1 MYRRCMK
8 SSEKVRFVRNTFQGA
23 LFLHLYL
30 TDLLQMRGRSMSCT
44 SKCEFR
50 SKYAEIFL
58 NCGVRKQEMAFSK
71 AQTQAIMHK
80 DGPMMVLAGP
90 GSGKTTV
97 ITHRV
102 QYLTKEYGIDPGD
115 ILVITF
121 TRAAAEEMRERYEAL
136 TGGGSRV
143 TFGTF
148 HSIFFRILKLAYRYT
163 ADNIVREE
171 QQMQFVRELAQ
182 AGGLEPEDENEFAAS
197 ILSEISSVKGER
209 IALEHYYSKN
219 CPDAVFRQLYAGYE
233 EKMRRAGLID
243 FDDMMVLC
251 LELFT
256 ERKDILSAWQ
266 RRYRYILIDEF
277 QDINRL
283 QYEIVRMLAK
293 PEDNLFI
300 VGDDDQSIYRFRG
313 AKPEIMLGFERDYPG
328 AGRILL
334 DVNYRS
340 TEEIVAPALRLIGEN
355 QKRFSKA
362 IHTTG
367 RHGKNVITKLWQ
379 DPGEENLAIAREIQL
394 YLQSGVRPGDIAVL
408 YRTNAG
414 PRFLMEKL
422 MEYNLPFRT
431 RDTVPNLY
439 EHWISRNIL
448 TYIRIAMGSRAR
460 EDILQV
466 INRPKRYISRDAMPD
481 ETVSFEKMK
490 AFYAEKDW
498 IAERIESLEGD
509 LRAIARMS
517 PLAAVNYI
525 RQGMGYDEYLIE
537 YAAFRRMRP
546 EELLET
552 ADELKESA
560 AGFKTFDEW
569 FAHIEAY
576 KEELLRQA
584 AQRRTETDAITLATM
599 HSAKGLEFPN
609 VYICGME
616 ETIFPGASAVFGDDP
631 SELEEERRL
640 CYVGITRAM
649 KKLTLTSAN
658 QRMRNGEMNFNRPSR
673 FINEI
678 PRHLVKQTYGAVLK
692 PETESKPT
700 EFSRTKASLYTKDRK
715 NPFANNPY
723 IQKGM
728 GSASPAGAPDYQV
741 GDRVSHTK
749 FGQGIVRSL
758 TKLTNDYEVVI
769 EFDGFGQRKLRS
781 SFAKL
786 TKL

>member
-30 TDLLQMRGRSMSCT
+30 TDLLQMRGRRMSCT

-219 CPDAVFRQLYAGYE
+219 CPDTVFRQLYAGYE

-355 QKRFSKA
+355 QKRFSKD

-448 TYIRIAMGSRAR
+448 TYIRIAMGSRVR

-599 HSAKGLEFPN
+599 HSAKGLEFPI
-609 VYICGME
+609 VYILDANEGITPHSRAMLDE
-616 ETIFPGASAVFGDDP
+616 DM
-631 SELEEERRL
+631 EEERRL
-640 CYVGITRAM
+640 FYVAMTRAKTRLHVYAVRERYH
-649 KKLTLTSAN
+649 KKA
-658 QRMRNGEMNFNRPSR
+658 EVSR
-673 FINEI
+673 FVWEYLG
-678 PRHLVKQTYGAVLK
+678 RDGD
-692 PETESKPT
+692 
-700 EFSRTKASLYTKDRK
+700 SR
-715 NPFANNPY
+715 
-723 IQKGM
+723 
-728 GSASPAGAPDYQV
+728 
-741 GDRVSHTK
+741 
-749 FGQGIVRSL
+749 
-758 TKLTNDYEVVI
+758 
-769 EFDGFGQRKLRS
+769 
-781 SFAKL
+781 
-786 TKL
+786 

>member
-30 TDLLQMRGRSMSCT
+30 TDLLQMRGRRMSCT

-490 AFYAEKDW
+490 AFYVDKDW

-599 HSAKGLEFPN
+599 HSAKGLEFPI
-609 VYICGME
+609 VYILDANEGITPHSRAMLDE
-616 ETIFPGASAVFGDDP
+616 DM
-631 SELEEERRL
+631 EEERRL
-640 CYVGITRAM
+640 FYVAMTRAKTRLHVYAVRERYH
-649 KKLTLTSAN
+649 KKA
-658 QRMRNGEMNFNRPSR
+658 EVSR
-673 FINEI
+673 FVWEYLG
-678 PRHLVKQTYGAVLK
+678 RDG
-692 PETESKPT
+692 ES
-700 EFSRTKASLYTKDRK
+700 R
-715 NPFANNPY
+715 
-723 IQKGM
+723 
-728 GSASPAGAPDYQV
+728 
-741 GDRVSHTK
+741 
-749 FGQGIVRSL
+749 
-758 TKLTNDYEVVI
+758 
-769 EFDGFGQRKLRS
+769 
-781 SFAKL
+781 
-786 TKL
+786 

>member
-30 TDLLQMRGRSMSCT
+30 TDLLQMRGRRMSCT

-569 FAHIEAY
+569 FAHIDAY

-599 HSAKGLEFPN
+599 HSAKGLEFPI
-609 VYICGME
+609 VYILDANEGITPHSRAMLDE
-616 ETIFPGASAVFGDDP
+616 DM
-631 SELEEERRL
+631 EEERRL
-640 CYVGITRAM
+640 FYVAMTRAKIRLHVYAVRERYH
-649 KKLTLTSAN
+649 KKA
-658 QRMRNGEMNFNRPSR
+658 EVSR
-673 FINEI
+673 FVWEYLG
-678 PRHLVKQTYGAVLK
+678 RDGD
-692 PETESKPT
+692 
-700 EFSRTKASLYTKDRK
+700 SR
-715 NPFANNPY
+715 
-723 IQKGM
+723 
-728 GSASPAGAPDYQV
+728 
-741 GDRVSHTK
+741 
-749 FGQGIVRSL
+749 
-758 TKLTNDYEVVI
+758 
-769 EFDGFGQRKLRS
+769 
-781 SFAKL
+781 
-786 TKL
+786 

>member
-30 TDLLQMRGRSMSCT
+30 TDLLQMRGRRMSCT

-102 QYLTKEYGIDPGD
+102 QYLTKECGIDPGD

-283 QYEIVRMLAK
+283 QYKIVRMLAK

-569 FAHIEAY
+569 FAHIDAY

-599 HSAKGLEFPN
+599 HSAKGLEFPI
-609 VYICGME
+609 VYILDANEGITPHSRAMLDE
-616 ETIFPGASAVFGDDP
+616 DM
-631 SELEEERRL
+631 EEERRL
-640 CYVGITRAM
+640 FYVAMTRAKTRLHVYAVRERYH
-649 KKLTLTSAN
+649 KKA
-658 QRMRNGEMNFNRPSR
+658 EVSR
-673 FINEI
+673 FVWEYLG
-678 PRHLVKQTYGAVLK
+678 RDGD
-692 PETESKPT
+692 
-700 EFSRTKASLYTKDRK
+700 SR
-715 NPFANNPY
+715 
-723 IQKGM
+723 
-728 GSASPAGAPDYQV
+728 
-741 GDRVSHTK
+741 
-749 FGQGIVRSL
+749 
-758 TKLTNDYEVVI
+758 
-769 EFDGFGQRKLRS
+769 
-781 SFAKL
+781 
-786 TKL
+786 

>member
-30 TDLLQMRGRSMSCT
+30 TDLLQMRGRRMSCT

-71 AQTQAIMHK
+71 AQTQALMHK
-80 DGPMMVLAGP
+80 DGHMMVLAGP

-219 CPDAVFRQLYAGYE
+219 CPDTVFRQLYAGYE

-448 TYIRIAMGSRAR
+448 TYIRIAMGSRVR

-599 HSAKGLEFPN
+599 HSAKGLEFPI
-609 VYICGME
+609 VYILDANEGITPHSRAMLDE
-616 ETIFPGASAVFGDDP
+616 DM
-631 SELEEERRL
+631 EEERRL
-640 CYVGITRAM
+640 FYVAMTRAKTRLHVYAVRERYH
-649 KKLTLTSAN
+649 KKA
-658 QRMRNGEMNFNRPSR
+658 EVSR
-673 FINEI
+673 FVWEYLG
-678 PRHLVKQTYGAVLK
+678 RDGD
-692 PETESKPT
+692 
-700 EFSRTKASLYTKDRK
+700 SR
-715 NPFANNPY
+715 
-723 IQKGM
+723 
-728 GSASPAGAPDYQV
+728 
-741 GDRVSHTK
+741 
-749 FGQGIVRSL
+749 
-758 TKLTNDYEVVI
+758 
-769 EFDGFGQRKLRS
+769 
-781 SFAKL
+781 
-786 TKL
+786 

>member
-30 TDLLQMRGRSMSCT
+30 TDLLQMRGRRMSCT

-148 HSIFFRILKLAYRYT
+148 HSLFFRILKLAYRYT

-481 ETVSFEKMK
+481 ETVSFERMK

-599 HSAKGLEFPN
+599 HSAKGLEFPI
-609 VYICGME
+609 VYILDANEGITPHSRAMLDE
-616 ETIFPGASAVFGDDP
+616 DM
-631 SELEEERRL
+631 EEERRL
-640 CYVGITRAM
+640 FYVAMTRAKTRLHVYAVRERYH
-649 KKLTLTSAN
+649 KKA
-658 QRMRNGEMNFNRPSR
+658 EVSR
-673 FINEI
+673 FVWEYLG
-678 PRHLVKQTYGAVLK
+678 RDGD
-692 PETESKPT
+692 
-700 EFSRTKASLYTKDRK
+700 SR
-715 NPFANNPY
+715 
-723 IQKGM
+723 
-728 GSASPAGAPDYQV
+728 
-741 GDRVSHTK
+741 
-749 FGQGIVRSL
+749 
-758 TKLTNDYEVVI
+758 
-769 EFDGFGQRKLRS
+769 
-781 SFAKL
+781 
-786 TKL
+786 

>member
-30 TDLLQMRGRSMSCT
+30 TDLLQMRGRRMSCT

-560 AGFKTFDEW
+560 AGFRTFDEW

-599 HSAKGLEFPN
+599 HSAKGLEFPI
-609 VYICGME
+609 VYILDANEGITPHSRAMLDE
-616 ETIFPGASAVFGDDP
+616 DM
-631 SELEEERRL
+631 EEERRL
-640 CYVGITRAM
+640 FYVAMTRAKTRLHVYAVRERYH
-649 KKLTLTSAN
+649 KKA
-658 QRMRNGEMNFNRPSR
+658 EVSR
-673 FINEI
+673 FVWEYLG
-678 PRHLVKQTYGAVLK
+678 RDGD
-692 PETESKPT
+692 
-700 EFSRTKASLYTKDRK
+700 SR
-715 NPFANNPY
+715 
-723 IQKGM
+723 
-728 GSASPAGAPDYQV
+728 
-741 GDRVSHTK
+741 
-749 FGQGIVRSL
+749 
-758 TKLTNDYEVVI
+758 
-769 EFDGFGQRKLRS
+769 
-781 SFAKL
+781 
-786 TKL
+786 

>member
-30 TDLLQMRGRSMSCT
+30 TDLLQMRGRRMSCT

-219 CPDAVFRQLYAGYE
+219 CPDTVFRQLYAGYE
-233 EKMRRAGLID
+233 EKMRRAGFID

-283 QYEIVRMLAK
+283 QYEIVRILAK

-334 DVNYRS
+334 DMNYRS

-355 QKRFSKA
+355 QKRFSKD

-537 YAAFRRMRP
+537 YATFRRMRS

-599 HSAKGLEFPN
+599 HSAKGLEFPI
-609 VYICGME
+609 VYILDANEGITPHSRAMLDE
-616 ETIFPGASAVFGDDP
+616 DM
-631 SELEEERRL
+631 EEERRL
-640 CYVGITRAM
+640 FYVAMTRAKTRLHVYAVRERYH
-649 KKLTLTSAN
+649 KKA
-658 QRMRNGEMNFNRPSR
+658 EVSR
-673 FINEI
+673 FVWEYLG
-678 PRHLVKQTYGAVLK
+678 RDGD
-692 PETESKPT
+692 
-700 EFSRTKASLYTKDRK
+700 SR
-715 NPFANNPY
+715 
-723 IQKGM
+723 
-728 GSASPAGAPDYQV
+728 
-741 GDRVSHTK
+741 
-749 FGQGIVRSL
+749 
-758 TKLTNDYEVVI
+758 
-769 EFDGFGQRKLRS
+769 
-781 SFAKL
+781 
-786 TKL
+786 

>member
-209 IALEHYYSKN
+209 IALEHYYYKN

-481 ETVSFEKMK
+481 ETVSFERMK
-490 AFYAEKDW
+490 VFYAEKDW

-599 HSAKGLEFPN
+599 HSAKGLEFPI
-609 VYICGME
+609 VYILDANEGITPHSRAMLDE
-616 ETIFPGASAVFGDDP
+616 DM
-631 SELEEERRL
+631 EEERRL
-640 CYVGITRAM
+640 FYVAMTRAKTRLHVYAVRERYH
-649 KKLTLTSAN
+649 KKA
-658 QRMRNGEMNFNRPSR
+658 EVSR
-673 FINEI
+673 FVWEYLG
-678 PRHLVKQTYGAVLK
+678 R
-692 PETESKPT
+692 ES
-700 EFSRTKASLYTKDRK
+700 
-715 NPFANNPY
+715 
-723 IQKGM
+723 
-728 GSASPAGAPDYQV
+728 
-741 GDRVSHTK
+741 
-749 FGQGIVRSL
+749 
-758 TKLTNDYEVVI
+758 
-769 EFDGFGQRKLRS
+769 
-781 SFAKL
+781 
-786 TKL
+786 

>member
-30 TDLLQMRGRSMSCT
+30 TDLLQMRGRRMSCT

-136 TGGGSRV
+136 IGGGSRV

-233 EKMRRAGLID
+233 EKMRRVGLID

-355 QKRFSKA
+355 QKRFSKT

-599 HSAKGLEFPN
+599 HSAKGLEFPI
-609 VYICGME
+609 VYILDANEGITPHSRAMLDE
-616 ETIFPGASAVFGDDP
+616 DM
-631 SELEEERRL
+631 EEERRL
-640 CYVGITRAM
+640 FYVAMTRAKTRLHVYAVRERYH
-649 KKLTLTSAN
+649 KKA
-658 QRMRNGEMNFNRPSR
+658 EVSR
-673 FINEI
+673 FVWEYLG
-678 PRHLVKQTYGAVLK
+678 R
-692 PETESKPT
+692 ES
-700 EFSRTKASLYTKDRK
+700 
-715 NPFANNPY
+715 
-723 IQKGM
+723 
-728 GSASPAGAPDYQV
+728 
-741 GDRVSHTK
+741 
-749 FGQGIVRSL
+749 
-758 TKLTNDYEVVI
+758 
-769 EFDGFGQRKLRS
+769 
-781 SFAKL
+781 
-786 TKL
+786 

>member
-30 TDLLQMRGRSMSCT
+30 TDLLQMRGRRMSCT

-209 IALEHYYSKN
+209 IVLEHYYSKN

-340 TEEIVAPALRLIGEN
+340 TEEIVVPALRLIGEN

-599 HSAKGLEFPN
+599 HSAKGLEFPI
-609 VYICGME
+609 VYILDANEGITPHSRAMLDE
-616 ETIFPGASAVFGDDP
+616 DM
-631 SELEEERRL
+631 EEERRL
-640 CYVGITRAM
+640 FYVAMTRAKTRLHVYAVRERYH
-649 KKLTLTSAN
+649 KKA
-658 QRMRNGEMNFNRPSR
+658 EVSR
-673 FINEI
+673 FVWEYLG
-678 PRHLVKQTYGAVLK
+678 R
-692 PETESKPT
+692 ES
-700 EFSRTKASLYTKDRK
+700 
-715 NPFANNPY
+715 
-723 IQKGM
+723 
-728 GSASPAGAPDYQV
+728 
-741 GDRVSHTK
+741 
-749 FGQGIVRSL
+749 
-758 TKLTNDYEVVI
+758 
-769 EFDGFGQRKLRS
+769 
-781 SFAKL
+781 
-786 TKL
+786 

>member
-171 QQMQFVRELAQ
+171 KQMQFVRELAQ

-233 EKMRRAGLID
+233 DKMRRAGLID

-490 AFYAEKDW
+490 VFYAEKDW

-560 AGFKTFDEW
+560 AGFRTFDEW

-584 AQRRTETDAITLATM
+584 AQRWTETDAITLATM
-599 HSAKGLEFPN
+599 HSAKGLEFPI
-609 VYICGME
+609 VYILDANEGITPHSRAMLDE
-616 ETIFPGASAVFGDDP
+616 DM
-631 SELEEERRL
+631 EEERRL
-640 CYVGITRAM
+640 FYVAMTRAKTRLHVYAVRERYH
-649 KKLTLTSAN
+649 KKA
-658 QRMRNGEMNFNRPSR
+658 EVSR
-673 FINEI
+673 FVWEYLG
-678 PRHLVKQTYGAVLK
+678 RDGD
-692 PETESKPT
+692 
-700 EFSRTKASLYTKDRK
+700 SR
-715 NPFANNPY
+715 
-723 IQKGM
+723 
-728 GSASPAGAPDYQV
+728 
-741 GDRVSHTK
+741 
-749 FGQGIVRSL
+749 
-758 TKLTNDYEVVI
+758 
-769 EFDGFGQRKLRS
+769 
-781 SFAKL
+781 
-786 TKL
+786 

>member
-30 TDLLQMRGRSMSCT
+30 TDLFQMRGRRMSCT

-328 AGRILL
+328 VGQILL

-490 AFYAEKDW
+490 AFYAQKDW

-569 FAHIEAY
+569 FAHIDAY

-599 HSAKGLEFPN
+599 HSAKGLEFPI
-609 VYICGME
+609 VYILDANEGITPHSRAMLDE
-616 ETIFPGASAVFGDDP
+616 DM
-631 SELEEERRL
+631 EEERRL
-640 CYVGITRAM
+640 FYVAMTRAKTRLHVYAVRERYH
-649 KKLTLTSAN
+649 KKA
-658 QRMRNGEMNFNRPSR
+658 EVSR
-673 FINEI
+673 FVWEYLG
-678 PRHLVKQTYGAVLK
+678 RDGD
-692 PETESKPT
+692 
-700 EFSRTKASLYTKDRK
+700 SR
-715 NPFANNPY
+715 
-723 IQKGM
+723 
-728 GSASPAGAPDYQV
+728 
-741 GDRVSHTK
+741 
-749 FGQGIVRSL
+749 
-758 TKLTNDYEVVI
+758 
-769 EFDGFGQRKLRS
+769 
-781 SFAKL
+781 
-786 TKL
+786 

>member
-30 TDLLQMRGRSMSCT
+30 TDLLQMRGRRMSCT

-209 IALEHYYSKN
+209 IVLEHYYSKN

-340 TEEIVAPALRLIGEN
+340 TEEIVVPALRLIGEN

-481 ETVSFEKMK
+481 ETVSFERMK
-490 AFYAEKDW
+490 VFYAEKDW

-569 FAHIEAY
+569 FAHIDAY

-599 HSAKGLEFPN
+599 HSAKGLEFPI
-609 VYICGME
+609 VYILDANEGITPHSRAMLDE
-616 ETIFPGASAVFGDDP
+616 DM
-631 SELEEERRL
+631 EEERRL
-640 CYVGITRAM
+640 FYVAMTRAKTRLHVYAVRERYH
-649 KKLTLTSAN
+649 KKA
-658 QRMRNGEMNFNRPSR
+658 EVSR
-673 FINEI
+673 FVWEYLG
-678 PRHLVKQTYGAVLK
+678 RDGD
-692 PETESKPT
+692 
-700 EFSRTKASLYTKDRK
+700 SR
-715 NPFANNPY
+715 
-723 IQKGM
+723 
-728 GSASPAGAPDYQV
+728 
-741 GDRVSHTK
+741 
-749 FGQGIVRSL
+749 
-758 TKLTNDYEVVI
+758 
-769 EFDGFGQRKLRS
+769 
-781 SFAKL
+781 
-786 TKL
+786 

>member
-30 TDLLQMRGRSMSCT
+30 TDLLQMRGRRMSCT

-182 AGGLEPEDENEFAAS
+182 TGGLEPEDENEFAAS

-490 AFYAEKDW
+490 VFYAEKDW

-537 YAAFRRMRP
+537 YATFRRMRP

-599 HSAKGLEFPN
+599 HSAKGLEFPI
-609 VYICGME
+609 VYILDANEGITPHSRAMLDE
-616 ETIFPGASAVFGDDP
+616 DM
-631 SELEEERRL
+631 EEERRL
-640 CYVGITRAM
+640 FYVAMTRAKTRLHVYAVRERYH
-649 KKLTLTSAN
+649 KKA
-658 QRMRNGEMNFNRPSR
+658 EVSR
-673 FINEI
+673 FVWEYLG
-678 PRHLVKQTYGAVLK
+678 R
-692 PETESKPT
+692 ES
-700 EFSRTKASLYTKDRK
+700 
-715 NPFANNPY
+715 
-723 IQKGM
+723 
-728 GSASPAGAPDYQV
+728 
-741 GDRVSHTK
+741 
-749 FGQGIVRSL
+749 
-758 TKLTNDYEVVI
+758 
-769 EFDGFGQRKLRS
+769 
-781 SFAKL
+781 
-786 TKL
+786 

>member
-30 TDLLQMRGRSMSCT
+30 TDLLQMRGRRMSCT

-121 TRAAAEEMRERYEAL
+121 TRAAAEEMRERYESL

-509 LRAIARMS
+509 LRAIARMT

-537 YAAFRRMRP
+537 YATFRRMRP

-599 HSAKGLEFPN
+599 HSAKGLEFPI
-609 VYICGME
+609 VYILDANEGITPHSRAMLDE
-616 ETIFPGASAVFGDDP
+616 DM
-631 SELEEERRL
+631 EEERRL
-640 CYVGITRAM
+640 FYVAMTRAKTRLHVYAVRERYH
-649 KKLTLTSAN
+649 KKA
-658 QRMRNGEMNFNRPSR
+658 EVSR
-673 FINEI
+673 FVWEYLG
-678 PRHLVKQTYGAVLK
+678 RDGD
-692 PETESKPT
+692 
-700 EFSRTKASLYTKDRK
+700 SR
-715 NPFANNPY
+715 
-723 IQKGM
+723 
-728 GSASPAGAPDYQV
+728 
-741 GDRVSHTK
+741 
-749 FGQGIVRSL
+749 
-758 TKLTNDYEVVI
+758 
-769 EFDGFGQRKLRS
+769 
-781 SFAKL
+781 
-786 TKL
+786 

>member
-1 MYRRCMK
+1 MYRRSMK

-30 TDLLQMRGRSMSCT
+30 TDLLQMRGRRMSCT

-466 INRPKRYISRDAMPD
+466 INRPKRYISRDAMLD

-599 HSAKGLEFPN
+599 HSAKGLEFPI
-609 VYICGME
+609 VYILDANEGITPHSRAMLDE
-616 ETIFPGASAVFGDDP
+616 DM
-631 SELEEERRL
+631 EEERRL
-640 CYVGITRAM
+640 FYVAMTRAKTRLHVYAVRERYH
-649 KKLTLTSAN
+649 KKA
-658 QRMRNGEMNFNRPSR
+658 EVSR
-673 FINEI
+673 FVWEYLG
-678 PRHLVKQTYGAVLK
+678 RDGD
-692 PETESKPT
+692 
-700 EFSRTKASLYTKDRK
+700 SR
-715 NPFANNPY
+715 
-723 IQKGM
+723 
-728 GSASPAGAPDYQV
+728 
-741 GDRVSHTK
+741 
-749 FGQGIVRSL
+749 
-758 TKLTNDYEVVI
+758 
-769 EFDGFGQRKLRS
+769 
-781 SFAKL
+781 
-786 TKL
+786 

>member
-30 TDLLQMRGRSMSCT
+30 TDLLQMRGRRMSCT

-97 ITHRV
+97 ITHRI

-163 ADNIVREE
+163 ADNIVRED

-182 AGGLEPEDENEFAAS
+182 AGGLEPEDENEFSAS

-584 AQRRTETDAITLATM
+584 AQWRTETDAITLATM
-599 HSAKGLEFPN
+599 HSAKGLEFPI
-609 VYICGME
+609 VYILDANEGITPHSRAMLDE
-616 ETIFPGASAVFGDDP
+616 DM
-631 SELEEERRL
+631 EEERRL
-640 CYVGITRAM
+640 FYVAMTRAKTRLHVYAVRERYH
-649 KKLTLTSAN
+649 KKA
-658 QRMRNGEMNFNRPSR
+658 EVSR
-673 FINEI
+673 FVWEYLG
-678 PRHLVKQTYGAVLK
+678 RDGD
-692 PETESKPT
+692 
-700 EFSRTKASLYTKDRK
+700 SR
-715 NPFANNPY
+715 
-723 IQKGM
+723 
-728 GSASPAGAPDYQV
+728 
-741 GDRVSHTK
+741 
-749 FGQGIVRSL
+749 
-758 TKLTNDYEVVI
+758 
-769 EFDGFGQRKLRS
+769 
-781 SFAKL
+781 
-786 TKL
+786 

>member
-30 TDLLQMRGRSMSCT
+30 TDLLQMRGRRMSCT

-136 TGGGSRV
+136 IGGGSRV

-313 AKPEIMLGFERDYPG
+313 AKPEIMLGFERDYMG

-448 TYIRIAMGSRAR
+448 TYIRIALGSRAR

-466 INRPKRYISRDAMPD
+466 INRPKRYISRDVMPD

-599 HSAKGLEFPN
+599 HSAKGLEFPI
-609 VYICGME
+609 VYILDANEGITPHSRAMLDE
-616 ETIFPGASAVFGDDP
+616 DM
-631 SELEEERRL
+631 EEERRL
-640 CYVGITRAM
+640 FYVAMTRAKTRLHVYAVRERYH
-649 KKLTLTSAN
+649 KKA
-658 QRMRNGEMNFNRPSR
+658 EVSR
-673 FINEI
+673 FVWEYLG
-678 PRHLVKQTYGAVLK
+678 R
-692 PETESKPT
+692 ES
-700 EFSRTKASLYTKDRK
+700 
-715 NPFANNPY
+715 
-723 IQKGM
+723 
-728 GSASPAGAPDYQV
+728 
-741 GDRVSHTK
+741 
-749 FGQGIVRSL
+749 
-758 TKLTNDYEVVI
+758 
-769 EFDGFGQRKLRS
+769 
-781 SFAKL
+781 
-786 TKL
+786 

>member
-8 SSEKVRFVRNTFQGA
+8 SSEKVRFARNTFQGA

-30 TDLLQMRGRSMSCT
+30 TDLLQMRGRRMSCT

-209 IALEHYYSKN
+209 IVLEHYYSKN

-340 TEEIVAPALRLIGEN
+340 TEEIVVPALRLIGEN

-599 HSAKGLEFPN
+599 HSAKGLEFPI
-609 VYICGME
+609 VYILDANEGITPHSRAMLDE
-616 ETIFPGASAVFGDDP
+616 DM
-631 SELEEERRL
+631 EEERRL
-640 CYVGITRAM
+640 FYVAMTRAKTRLHVYAVRERYH
-649 KKLTLTSAN
+649 KKA
-658 QRMRNGEMNFNRPSR
+658 EVSR
-673 FINEI
+673 FVWEYLG
-678 PRHLVKQTYGAVLK
+678 R
-692 PETESKPT
+692 ES
-700 EFSRTKASLYTKDRK
+700 
-715 NPFANNPY
+715 
-723 IQKGM
+723 
-728 GSASPAGAPDYQV
+728 
-741 GDRVSHTK
+741 
-749 FGQGIVRSL
+749 
-758 TKLTNDYEVVI
+758 
-769 EFDGFGQRKLRS
+769 
-781 SFAKL
+781 
-786 TKL
+786 

>member
-30 TDLLQMRGRSMSCT
+30 TDLLQMRGRRMFCT

-136 TGGGSRV
+136 IGGGSRV

-283 QYEIVRMLAK
+283 QYEIVRMLAL
-293 PEDNLFI
+293 PENNLFI
-300 VGDDDQSIYRFRG
+300 D
-313 AKPEIMLGFERDYPG
+313 
-328 AGRILL
+328 
-334 DVNYRS
+334 
-340 TEEIVAPALRLIGEN
+340 
-355 QKRFSKA
+355 
-362 IHTTG
+362 
-367 RHGKNVITKLWQ
+367 
-379 DPGEENLAIAREIQL
+379 
-394 YLQSGVRPGDIAVL
+394 
-408 YRTNAG
+408 
-414 PRFLMEKL
+414 
-422 MEYNLPFRT
+422 
-431 RDTVPNLY
+431 
-439 EHWISRNIL
+439 
-448 TYIRIAMGSRAR
+448 
-460 EDILQV
+460 
-466 INRPKRYISRDAMPD
+466 
-481 ETVSFEKMK
+481 
-490 AFYAEKDW
+490 
-498 IAERIESLEGD
+498 
-509 LRAIARMS
+509 
-517 PLAAVNYI
+517 
-525 RQGMGYDEYLIE
+525 
-537 YAAFRRMRP
+537 
-546 EELLET
+546 
-552 ADELKESA
+552 
-560 AGFKTFDEW
+560 
-569 FAHIEAY
+569 
-576 KEELLRQA
+576 
-584 AQRRTETDAITLATM
+584 
-599 HSAKGLEFPN
+599 
-609 VYICGME
+609 
-616 ETIFPGASAVFGDDP
+616 
-631 SELEEERRL
+631 
-640 CYVGITRAM
+640 
-649 KKLTLTSAN
+649 
-658 QRMRNGEMNFNRPSR
+658 
-673 FINEI
+673 
-678 PRHLVKQTYGAVLK
+678 
-692 PETESKPT
+692 
-700 EFSRTKASLYTKDRK
+700 
-715 NPFANNPY
+715 
-723 IQKGM
+723 
-728 GSASPAGAPDYQV
+728 
-741 GDRVSHTK
+741 
-749 FGQGIVRSL
+749 
-758 TKLTNDYEVVI
+758 
-769 EFDGFGQRKLRS
+769 
-781 SFAKL
+781 
-786 TKL
+786 

>member
-30 TDLLQMRGRSMSCT
+30 TDLLQMRGRRMSCT

-293 PEDNLFI
+293 PGDNLFI

-490 AFYAEKDW
+490 AFYVDKDW

-599 HSAKGLEFPN
+599 HSAKGLEFPI
-609 VYICGME
+609 VYILDANEGITPHSRAMLDE
-616 ETIFPGASAVFGDDP
+616 DM
-631 SELEEERRL
+631 EEERRL
-640 CYVGITRAM
+640 FYVAMTRAKTRLHVYAVRERYH
-649 KKLTLTSAN
+649 KKA
-658 QRMRNGEMNFNRPSR
+658 EVSR
-673 FINEI
+673 FVWEYLG
-678 PRHLVKQTYGAVLK
+678 RDGD
-692 PETESKPT
+692 
-700 EFSRTKASLYTKDRK
+700 SR
-715 NPFANNPY
+715 
-723 IQKGM
+723 
-728 GSASPAGAPDYQV
+728 
-741 GDRVSHTK
+741 
-749 FGQGIVRSL
+749 
-758 TKLTNDYEVVI
+758 
-769 EFDGFGQRKLRS
+769 
-781 SFAKL
+781 
-786 TKL
+786 

>member
-30 TDLLQMRGRSMSCT
+30 TDLLQMRGRSMFCT

-448 TYIRIAMGSRAR
+448 TYIRIALGSRAR

-466 INRPKRYISRDAMPD
+466 INRPKRYISRDVMPD

-599 HSAKGLEFPN
+599 HSAKGLEFPI
-609 VYICGME
+609 VYILDANEGITPHSRAMLDE
-616 ETIFPGASAVFGDDP
+616 DM
-631 SELEEERRL
+631 EEERRL
-640 CYVGITRAM
+640 FYVAMTRAKTRLHVYAVRERYH
-649 KKLTLTSAN
+649 KKA
-658 QRMRNGEMNFNRPSR
+658 EVSR
-673 FINEI
+673 FVWEYLG
-678 PRHLVKQTYGAVLK
+678 RDGD
-692 PETESKPT
+692 
-700 EFSRTKASLYTKDRK
+700 SR
-715 NPFANNPY
+715 
-723 IQKGM
+723 
-728 GSASPAGAPDYQV
+728 
-741 GDRVSHTK
+741 
-749 FGQGIVRSL
+749 
-758 TKLTNDYEVVI
+758 
-769 EFDGFGQRKLRS
+769 
-781 SFAKL
+781 
-786 TKL
+786 

>member
-30 TDLLQMRGRSMSCT
+30 TDLLQMRGRRMSCT

-379 DPGEENLAIAREIQL
+379 DPEEENLAIAREIQL

-599 HSAKGLEFPN
+599 HSAKGLEFPI
-609 VYICGME
+609 VYILNANEGITPHSRAMLDE
-616 ETIFPGASAVFGDDP
+616 DM
-631 SELEEERRL
+631 EEERRL
-640 CYVGITRAM
+640 FYVAMTRAKTRLHVYAVRERYH
-649 KKLTLTSAN
+649 KKA
-658 QRMRNGEMNFNRPSR
+658 EVSR
-673 FINEI
+673 FVWEYLG
-678 PRHLVKQTYGAVLK
+678 RDGD
-692 PETESKPT
+692 
-700 EFSRTKASLYTKDRK
+700 SR
-715 NPFANNPY
+715 
-723 IQKGM
+723 
-728 GSASPAGAPDYQV
+728 
-741 GDRVSHTK
+741 
-749 FGQGIVRSL
+749 
-758 TKLTNDYEVVI
+758 
-769 EFDGFGQRKLRS
+769 
-781 SFAKL
+781 
-786 TKL
+786 

>member
-30 TDLLQMRGRSMSCT
+30 TDLLQMRGRRMSCT

-136 TGGGSRV
+136 IGGGSRV

-313 AKPEIMLGFERDYPG
+313 AKPEIMLGFERDYMG

-481 ETVSFEKMK
+481 ETVSFERMK

-599 HSAKGLEFPN
+599 HSAKGLEFPI
-609 VYICGME
+609 VYILDANEGITPHSRAMLDE
-616 ETIFPGASAVFGDDP
+616 DM
-631 SELEEERRL
+631 EEERRL
-640 CYVGITRAM
+640 FYVAMTRAKTRLHVYAVRERYH
-649 KKLTLTSAN
+649 KKA
-658 QRMRNGEMNFNRPSR
+658 EVSR
-673 FINEI
+673 FVWEYLG
-678 PRHLVKQTYGAVLK
+678 R
-692 PETESKPT
+692 ES
-700 EFSRTKASLYTKDRK
+700 
-715 NPFANNPY
+715 
-723 IQKGM
+723 
-728 GSASPAGAPDYQV
+728 
-741 GDRVSHTK
+741 
-749 FGQGIVRSL
+749 
-758 TKLTNDYEVVI
+758 
-769 EFDGFGQRKLRS
+769 
-781 SFAKL
+781 
-786 TKL
+786 